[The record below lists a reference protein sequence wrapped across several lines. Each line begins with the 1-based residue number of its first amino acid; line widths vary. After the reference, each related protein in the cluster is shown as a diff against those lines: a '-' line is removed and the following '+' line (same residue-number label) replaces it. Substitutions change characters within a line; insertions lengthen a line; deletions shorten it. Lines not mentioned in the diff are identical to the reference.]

1 VLRVALPYRP
11 ALYAPAVLL
20 HASLVLRVAFGDA
33 RDWGLARDVGGALNV
48 VAVLSLIVVLVWS
61 ATTAPRRSPRSNR
74 PAAEPAPAPATDLV
88 LDVRTH
94 EVAR

>member
-1 VLRVALPYRP
+1 MLR
-11 ALYAPAVLL
+11 
-20 HASLVLRVAFGDA
+20 HASLVLRVACGDA

-48 VAVLSLIVVLVWS
+48 VAVLSLLVVLVWS
-61 ATTAPRRSPRSNR
+61 ATTAPRRSPRSKR
-74 PAAEPAPAPATDLV
+74 QVAEAVAVSPTDVL